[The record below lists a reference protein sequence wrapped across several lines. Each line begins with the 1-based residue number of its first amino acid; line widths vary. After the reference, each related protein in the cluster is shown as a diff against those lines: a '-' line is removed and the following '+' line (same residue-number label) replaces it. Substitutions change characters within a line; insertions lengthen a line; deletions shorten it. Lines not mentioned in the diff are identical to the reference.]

1 MSDSPRLDEQ
11 AIALAAQVGLSSQ
24 LDAAEKIDVDIRT
37 DLIKVVQGQAD
48 SINVSGQGLVLQ
60 EDIRVQEMELH
71 LDNVAIDPI
80 RALFGQIELTH
91 PVDAIAKFVVTQE
104 DLNHALSS
112 DYVKNRMQK
121 LELNADGQIVTMAM
135 QQLEL
140 SLPSK
145 SKMVVKGSAL
155 LAEIGNSRR
164 IEFKSVICLRTT
176 KQPILISLES
186 FQCQDGQNISLELA
200 VALLEKVKEIT
211 QLPIELE
218 KMALRI
224 NELEVEPGK
233 VTLYTEA
240 HVSEIPR
247 T

>member
-112 DYVKNRMQK
+112 EYVKNQMQK
-121 LELNADGQIVTMAM
+121 LELNVDGQIVTVEM

-140 SLPSK
+140 SLPSRGK
-145 SKMVVKGSAL
+145 IVVNGSAL
-155 LAEIGNSRR
+155 LAEIGNIRQ
-164 IEFKSVICLRTT
+164 IDFNAVIRPRTT
-176 KQPILISLES
+176 EKPILIES
-186 FQCQDGQNISLELA
+186 FQCKDGQNISLELA
-200 VALLEKVKEIT
+200 VALLEKMKQIT
-211 QLPIELE
+211 QLPFVELE

-224 NELEVEPGK
+224 KKLEVESGK
-233 VTLYTEA
+233 ITLYTEA
-240 HVSEIPR
+240 HVSKIPQA
-247 T
+247 